1 MNTSSGF
8 WFLGFSVFG
17 ALLVLNASSPRRGP
31 VALLPSWLAAFLTVD
46 LAPWHLAV
54 SAGVVVAFHF
64 AGAFETPA
72 GIAGFLLWVGSCAGL
87 VHLWL
92 PAVRARARVH
102 RFADEAGLAPARR
115 VPSGDFF
122 TPFARRRAG
131 VALER
136 DIEFR
141 RVAGRVLKLDVYRPE
156 APGALRPAL
165 VYLHGGGWLL
175 GDKRNQG
182 LPLCHHLA
190 RLGWVCFNANYRLSP
205 GATWPD
211 HLVDAK
217 AAVAWAR
224 AHAAEHGAD
233 PGFIAVAGGSA
244 GAHIASMAGLTAGDA
259 ALQPGFEAADASVQ
273 AVVSGYGVYDL
284 TNEGGEHNDAFQTHM
299 MGPLVLKAFP
309 DTEPE
314 VFRSASPVHR
324 IAGDAPPWLVMH
336 GEHDTLA
343 PASEARAFVQALEQA
358 SPNPA
363 WYFEF
368 PRAAHAFDIY
378 TCHRAAAAVELAAR
392 FLVTA
397 RRDAAGGA

>member
-1 MNTSSGF
+1 MNSGE
-8 WFLGFSVFG
+8 WFLALSVFG
-17 ALLVLNASSPRRGP
+17 TLLVLNASSPRRGP
-31 VALLPSWLAAFLTVD
+31 VALLPSWLAAFLTTD
-46 LAPWHLAV
+46 LAPWHLGV
-54 SAGVVVAFHF
+54 SAAVVVAFTF
-64 AGAFETPA
+64 AGAFETAA
-72 GIAGFLLWVGSCAGL
+72 GIVGFLLWVGSSAGL

-92 PAVRARARVH
+92 PAVRARARAH
-102 RFADEAGLAPARR
+102 RFADEAGFAPARR
-115 VPSGDFF
+115 VPRGDFF
-122 TPFARRRAG
+122 APFARSRHGIA
-131 VALER
+131 VTR

-141 RVAGRVLKLDVYRPE
+141 RVAGRVLKLDVYRPA

-165 VYLHGGGWLL
+165 VYLHGGGWVV

-182 LPLCHHLA
+182 LPLCHQLA

-217 AAVAWAR
+217 AAVAWVR
-224 AHAAEHGAD
+224 EHAAEHGAD

-259 ALQPGFEAADASVQ
+259 TLQPGFEAADASVQ

-284 TNEGGEHNDAFQTHM
+284 TNEAGEHHDAFQTHM

-309 DTEPE
+309 DTQPE
-314 VFRSASPVHR
+314 VFRAASPVHR
-324 IAGDAPPWLVMH
+324 VSGDAPPWLVFH
-336 GEHDTLA
+336 GEEDTLA
-343 PASEARAFVQALEQA
+343 PASEARAFVKALEAA
-358 SPNPA
+358 SSNPV
-363 WYFEF
+363 WYLEF

-397 RRDAAGGA
+397 RRDAAATA